1 MIIETAGEVG
11 PRVRRLGFDHRVGIE
26 VEEVGG
32 GLCVATAFYTE
43 LSRAGWGLAK
53 RLIEATRVVFR

>member
-1 MIIETAGEVG
+1 M
-11 PRVRRLGFDHRVGIE
+11 GFDHRVGIE

-43 LSRAGWGLAK
+43 LPRAGWGLAK